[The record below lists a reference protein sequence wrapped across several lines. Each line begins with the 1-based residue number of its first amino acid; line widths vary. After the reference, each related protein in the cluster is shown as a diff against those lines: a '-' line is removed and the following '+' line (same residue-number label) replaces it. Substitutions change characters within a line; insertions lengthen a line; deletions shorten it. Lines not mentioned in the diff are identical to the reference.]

1 MEWKKTKVMKSYLR
15 AVNPFYFS
23 FGNLL
28 IVCLLKK
35 DYSFLFFNIFTCICL
50 SLLVCPCTECV
61 QALCWL
67 EEDDG
72 SSRTGVTDP
81 CEPP

>member
-28 IVCLLKK
+28 IVWLLKK
-35 DYSFLFFNIFTCICL
+35 DYSFLFFSTFICTCL
-50 SLLVCPCTECV
+50 SLLVCLCTACV
-61 QALCWL
+61 QSPCWI